1 MKMKEHYTD
10 DFGNII
16 ADKDIT
22 LGMMLRARLDSAP
35 AGSMVRCTTEEMK
48 SYNKEQAKQ
57 PVMITRKKDMN
68 KTVDETLEQRG
79 NNYGDYRDV
88 AYAAQQL
95 KKTLRYSKSWHS
107 MEPFMQ
113 ESLDMIC
120 NKMSRI
126 VNGNPYYDDSWHD
139 IAGYA
144 TLVEKQLEK
153 K

>member
-1 MKMKEHYTD
+1 MKMKEHFTD
-10 DFGNII
+10 DEGNF
-16 ADKDIT
+16 DSPLYNNT
-22 LGMMLRARLDSAP
+22 LGKLLRERLDSGIVP
-35 AGSMVRCTTEEMK
+35 IRCTTDEL
-48 SYNKEQAKQ
+48 NKKP
-57 PVMITRKKDMN
+57 PVNITRKKDMN
-68 KTVDETLEQRG
+68 KTIDETLEQRG

-88 AYAAQQL
+88 AYSAQEL
-95 KKTLRYSKSWHS
+95 KKTLRYSKNWHN
-107 MEPFMQ
+107 MEPYMQ

>member
-10 DFGNII
+10 DWGDALDTTNN
-16 ADKDIT
+16 A
-22 LGMMLRARLDSAP
+22 LGKLLRERLDSGIVP
-35 AGSMVRCTTEEMK
+35 IRCTTDELK
-48 SYNKEQAKQ
+48 KA
-57 PVMITRKKDMN
+57 PVMIERKKPMDIEN
-68 KTVDETLEQRG
+68 TLEQRG

-88 AYAAQQL
+88 AFTAQEMKL
-95 KKTLRYSKSWHS
+95 ALRRTKSWPH
-107 MEPFMQ
+107 MEAYMQ

-126 VNGNPYYDDSWHD
+126 VNGNPYYDDSWVD

-144 TLVEKQLEK
+144 TLVVKQLEK

>member
-10 DFGNII
+10 DWGDAIDTTNN
-16 ADKDIT
+16 A
-22 LGMMLRARLDSAP
+22 LGKLLRERLDSGIIP
-35 AGSMVRCTTEEMK
+35 IRCTTDEI
-48 SYNKEQAKQ
+48 NKKQ

-88 AYAAQQL
+88 AYAAQEL

-107 MEPFMQ
+107 MEPYMQ

-139 IAGYA
+139 ICGYA

>member
-1 MKMKEHYTD
+1 MSKMKEHYTD

-22 LGMMLRARLDSAP
+22 LGMILRERLDSGIIP
-35 AGSMVRCTTEEMK
+35 IRCTTDEL
-48 SYNKEQAKQ
+48 NKKQ
-57 PVMITRKKDMN
+57 PVMIGRKMN

-88 AYAAQQL
+88 AYAAQEL

-107 MEPFMQ
+107 MEPYMQ

-139 IAGYA
+139 ICGYA

>member
-1 MKMKEHYTD
+1 MKEHYTD
-10 DFGNII
+10 DWGDFEWDNLI
-16 ADKDIT
+16 KDNT
-22 LGMMLRARLDSAP
+22 LGKLLRERLD
-35 AGSMVRCTTEEMK
+35 AGIVPIRCETDELK
-48 SYNKEQAKQ
+48 KIA
-57 PVMITRKKDMN
+57 PVMIGRKTNMN
-68 KTVDETLEQRG
+68 KTIDETLEQRG

-88 AYAAQQL
+88 AYTAQEL
-95 KKTLRYSKSWHS
+95 KLALRRTKGWFN
-107 MEPFMQ
+107 MEPYMQ

-126 VNGNPYYDDSWHD
+126 MNGNPYYDDSWHD

>member
-10 DFGNII
+10 EWGDALDSTNN
-16 ADKDIT
+16 A
-22 LGMMLRARLDSAP
+22 LGKLLRERLDSGIIP
-35 AGSMVRCTTEEMK
+35 IRCTTDEL
-48 SYNKEQAKQ
+48 NKKQ
-57 PVMITRKKDMN
+57 PVMIGRKMN

-88 AYAAQQL
+88 AYAAQEL

-107 MEPFMQ
+107 MEPYMQ

-139 IAGYA
+139 ICGYA

>member
-1 MKMKEHYTD
+1 MKMKDHYTD
-10 DFGNII
+10 DFGNLIE
-16 ADKDIT
+16 DKDIT
-22 LGMMLRARLDSAP
+22 LGMILRERLDSGIIP
-35 AGSMVRCTTEEMK
+35 IRCTTDEL
-48 SYNKEQAKQ
+48 NKKQ

-88 AYAAQQL
+88 AYAAQEL

-107 MEPFMQ
+107 MEPYMQ

-139 IAGYA
+139 ICGYA

>member
-1 MKMKEHYTD
+1 MSKMKEHYTD
-10 DFGNII
+10 DWGDAVDTTNN
-16 ADKDIT
+16 A
-22 LGMMLRARLDSAP
+22 LGKLLRERLDSGIIP
-35 AGSMVRCTTEEMK
+35 VRCGTDELK
-48 SYNKEQAKQ
+48 KIA
-57 PVMITRKKDMN
+57 PVMIGRKTEMN
-68 KTVDETLEQRG
+68 KTIDETLEQRG

-88 AYAAQQL
+88 AYAAQEL

-107 MEPFMQ
+107 MEPYMQ

-139 IAGYA
+139 ICGYA

>member
-10 DFGNII
+10 DWGDAIDTTNN
-16 ADKDIT
+16 A
-22 LGMMLRARLDSAP
+22 LGKLLRERLDSGIIP
-35 AGSMVRCTTEEMK
+35 IRCTTDELHK
-48 SYNKEQAKQ
+48 KQ
-57 PVMITRKKDMN
+57 PVMITRKTEMN
-68 KTVDETLEQRG
+68 KTIDETLEQRG

-88 AYAAQQL
+88 AYAAQEL

-107 MEPFMQ
+107 MEPYMQ

>member
-1 MKMKEHYTD
+1 MKMKEHFTD
-10 DFGNII
+10 DWGDVVDPRYNNTIG
-16 ADKDIT
+16 K
-22 LGMMLRARLDSAP
+22 LLRERLDSGMIP
-35 AGSMVRCTTEEMK
+35 IRCTTDEL
-48 SYNKEQAKQ
+48 NKKQ
-57 PVMITRKKDMN
+57 PVMITRKTEMN
-68 KTVDETLEQRG
+68 KTIDETLEQRG

-88 AYAAQQL
+88 AYAAQEL
-95 KKTLRYSKSWHS
+95 KKTLRYSKSWHN
-107 MEPFMQ
+107 MEPYMQ

-139 IAGYA
+139 ICGYA